1 MKMLIGPAL
10 GMLAGVAIGAA
21 AVQGVHAQAKPPVY
35 FVTEITVN
43 SPKAYAKEY
52 APKAQAITK
61 SHGGQ
66 FTSAGAQTFGDGL
79 TAFNAGDY
87 SSAYSIWLP
96 LAQHG
101 DANSQSSLGYLF
113 HEGKG
118 VRQNSRRA
126 AKWYGLAASQGEPTA
141 QSFLCEMYWRGDG
154 LKRNLVLAL
163 MWCELSIDG
172 GETRSMYAREHVL
185 DQMTTAQRNMAWDLV
200 TKWRATPWY
209 MNAPAVAANH

>member
-1 MKMLIGPAL
+1 MSRHDLQTGHETTAETFYTFENSGPPTAARFFAL
-10 GMLAGVAIGAA
+10 ALRFWRAISPPISRAFILASRIIA
-21 AVQGVHAQAKPPVY
+21 
-35 FVTEITVN
+35 FTVI
-43 SPKAYAKEY
+43 S
-52 APKAQAITK
+52 
-61 SHGGQ
+61 GL
-66 FTSAGAQTFGDGL
+66 TSASAQTFGDGL
-79 TAFNAGDY
+79 SAFNAGDY

-96 LAQHG
+96 LAQQG

-126 AKWYGLAASQGEPTA
+126 AKWYVLAAGQGEPTA

-172 GETRSMYAREHVL
+172 GETRGVYAREHVL

-200 TKWRATPWY
+200 AKWRTTPWY